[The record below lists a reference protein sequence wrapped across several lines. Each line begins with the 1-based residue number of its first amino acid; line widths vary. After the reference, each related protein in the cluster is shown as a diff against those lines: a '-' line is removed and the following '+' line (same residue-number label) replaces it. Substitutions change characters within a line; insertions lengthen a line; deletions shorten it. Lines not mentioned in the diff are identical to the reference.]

1 MFAKFFESELAYL
14 RERGAEFAS
23 GPYQAAAHLLDRG
36 GDPDVERLLEGFAFL
51 TARIRERLEDA
62 VPELVENLV
71 ELFLPHMLRPL
82 PATAIVQF
90 STNIHA
96 LRGPQKIA
104 RGRPLEAPTRH
115 GVPCRFRTAY
125 DLELLPIEVASADV
139 DRTLPSAPALVLRL
153 RLTEASRALLA
164 QPRELRFFIAGEPAL
179 TYALRLLLLSGRC
192 RSLRSRLL
200 PATTPG
206 APLSPA
212 APSSSTPTTPGL
224 ELGPEA
230 IVPVGFADDEALVP
244 WPVLSHPG
252 LRLVQEYMFAP
263 EKFSFF
269 GVRGPFFAE
278 GRGDLLELRFS
289 FDGTEVLP
297 ARVSA
302 DNFRLHCT
310 PAINLFDVTADPV
323 RLDPLVH
330 EHRLQAAGLRP
341 DHAEV
346 YAVQS
351 VRSSRAGRADERI
364 YTPFFSYAHA
374 HTPGALYYSA
384 RRSRSPVDGNIDLY
398 LAVHAGQTSPDTPA
412 RSLGPEQHGEV
423 LHVDL
428 LCTNRMLA
436 ADLGAGAINR
446 EPRAGAL
453 QLRSI
458 TPITP
463 PVPAPLGS
471 ELYWRLLSHLSL
483 GQASL
488 ADAGVL
494 RNMLALYDFQA
505 GTPRSAA
512 ARIAAIRKVD
522 TRAVTRLVGG
532 APVRGTEVSLELD
545 EAGFPGPG
553 EAHLLLSVLDA
564 LFADSVGINSFNQV
578 VGRLHPSDAR
588 FRWPARS
595 GNLAVI

>member
-23 GPYQAAAHLLDRG
+23 GPYQAAARLLDRG
-36 GDPDVERLLEGFAFL
+36 GDPDVERMLEGFAFL

-82 PATAIVQF
+82 PATSIVQF
-90 STNIHA
+90 TTNIHA

-115 GVPCRFRTAY
+115 GTACKFRTVF
-125 DLELLPIEVASADV
+125 DVELLPVEVAGAEL
-139 DRTLPSAPALVLRL
+139 DRSIPGSPALTLRL

-179 TYALRLLLLSGRC
+179 TYALRLMLLSNRC
-192 RSLRSRLL
+192 KSLRSRLL
-200 PATTPG
+200 PASGVAPAGTPG
-206 APLSPA
+206 Q
-212 APSSSTPTTPGL
+212 

-230 IVPVGFADDEALVP
+230 IVPVGFAEDEAIVP
-244 WPVLSHPG
+244 WPPLSHPG

-263 EKFSFF
+263 EKFWFF

-278 GRGDLLELRFS
+278 GRGELLELRFQ
-289 FDGTEVLP
+289 FDNVETPPGQ
-297 ARVSA
+297 VSA
-302 DNFRLHCT
+302 SNFVLHCT
-310 PAINLFDVTADPV
+310 PVVNLFDVTADPV

-351 VRSSRAGRADERI
+351 VRSSRAGRADERT
-364 YTPFFSYAHA
+364 YAPFFSYAHA
-374 HTPGALYYSA
+374 QQPGALYYTA

-398 LAVHAGQTSPDTPA
+398 LAINAGAPGDD
-412 RSLGPEQHGEV
+412 GPRPIAADLSGEV

-458 TPITP
+458 TPITA
-463 PVPAPLGS
+463 PVAAPLGS
-471 ELYWRLLSHLSL
+471 ELYWRLLAHLSL

-488 ADAGVL
+488 ADATVL
-494 RNMLALYDFQA
+494 RNTLSLYDFQV

-512 ARIAAIRKVD
+512 ARIAAIRKVE
-522 TRAVTRLVGG
+522 ARLVVRMLAG
-532 APVRGTEVSLELD
+532 APVRGSETLVELD
-545 EAGFPGPG
+545 EAAFLGPG
-553 EAHLLLSVLDA
+553 EAHLLLGVLDG
-564 LFADSVGINSFNQV
+564 LFADSVGINSFNGLV
-578 VGRLHPSDAR
+578 ARLHPSDTR
-588 FRWPARS
+588 FRWPPRN
-595 GNLAVI
+595 GNLPVI

>member
-23 GPYQAAAHLLDRG
+23 GPYQAAARLLDRG

-115 GVPCRFRTAY
+115 GVACRFRTAY
-125 DLELLPIEVASADV
+125 DLELLPIEVASAEV

-153 RLTEASRALLA
+153 RLTEASRSLLA

-179 TYALRLLLLSGRC
+179 TYALRLLLLSGAC
-192 RSLRSRLL
+192 KSLRSRLL
-200 PATTPG
+200 PAAGPQ
-206 APLSPA
+206 PNSPA
-212 APSSSTPTTPGL
+212 GQ

-278 GRGDLLELRFS
+278 GKGELLELRFQ
-289 FDGTEVLP
+289 FDGHEVLP

-310 PAINLFDVTADPV
+310 PAINLFEITADPV

-346 YAVQS
+346 YAIQS
-351 VRSSRAGRADERI
+351 VRSSRAGRADERV

-374 HTPGALYYSA
+374 HAHAQQPGALYHSA

-398 LAVHAGQTSPDTPA
+398 LAVHSGHDSA
-412 RSLGPEQHGEV
+412 RPPEQLGEV
-423 LHVDL
+423 LHVDM

-488 ADAGVL
+488 ADATVL
-494 RNMLALYDFQA
+494 RNMLGLYDFQA
-505 GTPRSAA
+505 GSPRSAA
-512 ARIAAIRKVD
+512 ARIAAIRKVE

-532 APVRGTEVSLELD
+532 APVRGTETALELD

-564 LFADSVGINSFNQV
+564 LFADSVGINSFNV
-578 VGRLHPSDAR
+578 VTARLHPSDMR
-588 FRWPARS
+588 FRWPARN